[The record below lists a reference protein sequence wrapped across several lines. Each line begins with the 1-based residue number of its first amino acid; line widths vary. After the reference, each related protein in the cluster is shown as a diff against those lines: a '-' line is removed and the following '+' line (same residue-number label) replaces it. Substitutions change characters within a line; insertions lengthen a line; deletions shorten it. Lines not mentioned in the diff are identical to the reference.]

1 MATQRKCWELL
12 TTEVILV
19 DQKWHRAII
28 TGQSKAERA
37 LQAWFCAIL
46 SRRKKEEKEEKEGKR
61 SVGGDSLDQFYRADK
76 RRLPM
81 SYNWE
86 SKLSRH
92 RPIRKFKVPF

>member
-46 SRRKKEEKEEKEGKR
+46 SRKKEEKEGKR
-61 SVGGDSLDQFYRADK
+61 SVGGDSLAGSTEQIKGDC
-76 RRLPM
+76 L
-81 SYNWE
+81 
-86 SKLSRH
+86 
-92 RPIRKFKVPF
+92 

>member
-37 LQAWFCAIL
+37 LQARFCAIL
-46 SRRKKEEKEEKEGKR
+46 SRRKKKEEKEGKG
-61 SVGGDSLDQFYRADK
+61 SVGGDSLGRFTEQIK
-76 RRLPM
+76 GGCL
-81 SYNWE
+81 
-86 SKLSRH
+86 
-92 RPIRKFKVPF
+92 

>member
-46 SRRKKEEKEEKEGKR
+46 SRRKKRRKRIKGRKKEVLVTISWTGSTEQIK
-61 SVGGDSLDQFYRADK
+61 GGCL
-76 RRLPM
+76 
-81 SYNWE
+81 
-86 SKLSRH
+86 
-92 RPIRKFKVPF
+92 

>member
-1 MATQRKCWELL
+1 M
-12 TTEVILV
+12 V

-61 SVGGDSLDQFYRADK
+61 SVGGDSLAGSTEQIK
-76 RRLPM
+76 GGCL
-81 SYNWE
+81 
-86 SKLSRH
+86 
-92 RPIRKFKVPF
+92 